1 MTCPHMISRS
11 LSEDESSM
19 RTAKVAIPQKPRP
32 MPKERKQNHT
42 DAANI
47 TAKII
52 IAMLCAV
59 MP

>member
-1 MTCPHMISRS
+1 MISRS